1 MYVGASGKRF
11 EKVGGSRVPRRDEE
25 YKVSKG
31 TAVPGEEGRRID
43 IGERILNGRERKI
56 AERSGS
62 ACALGYTEFLRTFP
76 SVGCSTPDREQPAI
90 GGAASLRP
98 PPFRPPSFREDREK
112 GHGKVSHGES
122 SASSQTC
129 PRFRTPLFP
138 PLIFLRREFARN
150 ENWRLRSGE
159 GKTWIGFAN
168 EVRRAPRPSL
178 VEGGGGKGSK
188 GVIVNVNRSPV
199 T

>member
-11 EKVGGSRVPRRDEE
+11 EKVGGSRVLRRDEE

-90 GGAASLRP
+90 GGGRVA
-98 PPFRPPSFREDREK
+98 
-112 GHGKVSHGES
+112 S
-122 SASSQTC
+122 SATLSATVVS
-129 PRFRTPLFP
+129 RG
-138 PLIFLRREFARN
+138 
-150 ENWRLRSGE
+150 S
-159 GKTWIGFAN
+159 
-168 EVRRAPRPSL
+168 
-178 VEGGGGKGSK
+178 GKGA
-188 GVIVNVNRSPV
+188 R
-199 T
+199 

>member
-1 MYVGASGKRF
+1 MEERGRSRRGAGAPAPSAIPSFCVRFHQSG
-11 EKVGGSRVPRRDEE
+11 VQ
-25 YKVSKG
+25 
-31 TAVPGEEGRRID
+31 
-43 IGERILNGRERKI
+43 
-56 AERSGS
+56 
-62 ACALGYTEFLRTFP
+62 LRTANNQR
-76 SVGCSTPDREQPAI
+76 S

-112 GHGKVSHGES
+112 GHGKVSHGQS
-122 SASSQTC
+122 SASSQTS

-138 PLIFLRREFARN
+138 PLIFLRCEFARN
-150 ENWRLRSGE
+150 ENWKLRSGE

-168 EVRRAPRPSL
+168 EVRRTPRPSL

-199 T
+199 TQINIRVYPVDNRSAELARGWHADNYERGRKSLVAGGR